1 MQTSQAKHPH
11 PVAIALIFG
20 FLFLGGALLLGK
32 THALSDSGLSSAVIE
47 KHSKVKGSLH
57 GGTYQFQF
65 KRPNLETTVQGVK
78 LTPEFGLTAWM
89 TISGTR
95 DHALLLGDLP
105 LRQEEVGPVLRAIL
119 DQNLTATSLHNR
131 FTMDSSRVMSLHFE
145 GTGSEELMARAMGW
159 VYSTLNGERIKERKE
174 KKRDVARLNAVPADI
189 SHSQLNHN
197 TMESLLWKGE
207 MSNGIFRVELPR
219 STTLQNQKLGE
230 STGASSWAAF
240 AGSDENAVVNGDVA
254 SLEAELPFVLKD
266 LLEANIQITS
276 IHTHMTQ
283 ETPKLV
289 FVHFFGVGKVQDL
302 AIAVKEAIWEKEH
315 FQSQ

>member
-1 MQTSQAKHPH
+1 MQKSQAKYSH
-11 PVAIALIFG
+11 PVVIAIVVG
-20 FLFLGGALLLGK
+20 FFFLCGALLLGK
-32 THALSDSGLSSAVIE
+32 THALSDSGLSSTVIE
-47 KHSKVKGSLH
+47 EFSKVKGSLH
-57 GGTYQFQF
+57 GGTYRFEF
-65 KRPNLETTVQGVK
+65 KRPNLDTTVQGVK
-78 LTPEFGLTAWM
+78 LTPEFGMMAWM

-105 LRQEEVGPVLRAIL
+105 LRQEEVGPVLRAVL
-119 DQNLTATSLHNR
+119 DQGLTATSLHNR

-159 VYSTLNGERIKERKE
+159 VYSTLNGERIKERKQE
-174 KKRDVARLNAVPADI
+174 KRDVARSAPAQLDI
-189 SHSQLNHN
+189 SHSELNQK

-207 MSNGIFRVELPR
+207 MSKGVFRVELPR
-219 STTLQNQKLGE
+219 STTLMNQRLGN
-230 STGASSWAAF
+230 STGATSWAAF
-240 AGSDENAVVNGDVA
+240 AGNDQNAVVNGDVA
-254 SLEAELPFVLKD
+254 SLEDELPFVLKD

-289 FVHFFGVGKVQDL
+289 FVHFFGVGKVEDL